1 MERKKMD
8 KQKILFLVL
17 SFLVAVTLWIFVD
30 VTGGEIVEIEINDIP
45 IEYTNGDTVLAQR
58 GLMLLEEG
66 TTQTVDVVL
75 TATRW
80 NSSSLDR
87 SGVRAT
93 VDLTDVTEIGTQRL
107 TITILFP
114 TGTKG
119 VTVSERAPSMAT
131 VNIGELYHKEVEVRC
146 ERVGTVAEGYS
157 AGELQLSPAVVE
169 IRGQQAD
176 IDPVSYVK
184 VVLHYDNA
192 TSTVTEDLEF
202 QYYDAN
208 DQLLTGEGIH
218 ANVETITATLPIN
231 VTKELALT
239 MNFIDSPGA
248 RLTNTEWD
256 IEPSSILV
264 SGDADLL
271 RDVESIVLDD
281 FDLAT
286 LDSGT
291 RYSYTIPLPEG
302 CENLSGVTKAT
313 LTISFK
319 DMKNAPVST
328 TNIRCENVPEG
339 KRADILTEQLTVV
352 VFGTGADVDAVT
364 GEDLIAVA
372 DLTDF
377 GSAAGTYTVPVT
389 VRSTKGDLG
398 ISGTYQIRVTLREDQ
413 AEAPEEDQTP
423 EENAPD
429 QDTGE
434 TAP

>member
-271 RDVESIVLDD
+271 RDVESIELDD

-423 EENAPD
+423 EENPSEN
-429 QDTGE
+429 TSE